1 MKEVHW
7 RTRATW
13 VGVAMAVALLAAADP
28 HPVAFMRH
36 QYDRIRL
43 GMTRG
48 QVKAILGCSPGNY
61 RSESTRGWDQQ
72 LETESCLLG
81 GLGPVLDL
89 GFLVA
94 YLDPENNALEEWE
107 SDTGCLHLV
116 FYKDKVV
123 AKDFSSVIEP
133 LPVTAANWV
142 TWLRLLV
149 GM

>member
-1 MKEVHW
+1 MKEMHW
-7 RTRATW
+7 RTRATR
-13 VGVAMAVALLAAADP
+13 VGVAMAIVLLVAADP
-28 HPVAFMRH
+28 HPVALTRQ

-48 QVKAILGCSPGNY
+48 EVQAILGCPAGNY

-72 LETESCLLG
+72 LETESCLPG
-81 GLGPVLDL
+81 GLGPVSDL

-107 SDTGCLHLV
+107 SDTGCLSLV
-116 FYKDKVV
+116 FYKDKLA

-133 LPVTAANWV
+133 LAVTAANWV
-142 TWLRLLV
+142 TCLRLLV
-149 GM
+149 GI